1 MNEVVTINTESY
13 ATMAKAMGLPVSSGE
28 RKVNVLNRF
37 RIWHEPTMG
46 IGTMDGKEV
55 KMEVIKGGCYRLE
68 KVGDVPIYYFAEKAK
83 FRPFLQRFMYK
94 RYHQNDNKYCKSI
107 MADTLSIDL
116 KDDYGT
122 FNCGK
127 PTGYVKDYQSLPES
141 TKNIIKAVDRY
152 RVVFG
157 IVELE
162 KPVKLVDGKEVQED
176 LPPFPA
182 IWEMKDK
189 NTFKSMGEIFSK
201 FSRME
206 RLPLQHNIQ
215 LDESEVFYTNNAGT
229 EFFKPTFKVDYT
241 TKIDISEED
250 HKTFGD
256 FLDWVKAHNDNI
268 VKKWDERVAEK
279 QDEVSE
285 EDAETVEQFI
295 DVELE
300 SDEKQ

>member
-37 RIWHEPTMG
+37 KIWHESTMG
-46 IGTMDGKEV
+46 TREIDGKDV
-55 KMEVIKGGCYRLE
+55 KLEVIKGGCYRLE
-68 KVGDVPIYYFAEKAK
+68 KVGDAPIYYFAEKAK

-94 RYHQNDNKYCKSI
+94 RYYKNDNRYSNSI
-107 MADTLSIDL
+107 LADTLNIDL

-127 PTGYVKDYQSLPES
+127 PTGFIKDYQALPEA

-157 IVELE
+157 LVELE

-176 LPPFPA
+176 LEPFPVL
-182 IWEMKDK
+182 WEIKDK
-189 NTFKSMGEIFSK
+189 NTYKGMGEIFSRL
-201 FSRME
+201 SRME
-206 RLPLQHNIQ
+206 RLPLQHTIE
-215 LDESEVFYTNNAGT
+215 LDESEVYYTNNAGAQ
-229 EFFKPTFKVDYT
+229 FYKPTLKVDYT
-241 TKIDISEED
+241 NKIDISEQD
-250 HKTFGD
+250 HKIFGD

-268 VKKWDERVAEK
+268 IRKWDERVAER

-300 SDEKQ
+300 DDSKS